1 MEIPPISSTYTS
13 SKPSAQPAT
22 VKRASEL
29 PTRGDIIHQQGD
41 NEICC
46 ILECVFN
53 CIYSLITRFFNFISG
68 REEAPAAEPDDFD
81 ANPKPTSAKREPRED
96 ADIDFKTLSIDGDSP
111 EALLQRLPPDRQLVV
126 LTNEGPLD
134 EVLFKDPN
142 LLLREAEAYY
152 ANASFP
158 EPLNFSDIP
167 DGIPVEELLTRLLT
181 RYDGLFIGEYHEDSA
196 PKYFFVKYLPLM
208 VKLGVDTIDIEGW
221 NHEEWQE
228 HFDAYFK
235 ENRIT
240 DELAGWFQRQREK
253 FGQKYSEADVI
264 IAAKKAGIKRVV
276 CADTKASQSLPASTK
291 HNDWKQETRRIAG
304 GNYQS
309 KCIIERTPGKGK
321 RVGYWGGSHI
331 CSPAGV
337 PGLGQIFQRPTISVG
352 DLDGERPVVA
362 DLNKKEEFLV
372 LSRPFYKL
380 KSQRELIYNFSLLM
394 AEPHKPKG

>member
-1 MEIPPISSTYTS
+1 MRITPISSTHTS
-13 SKPSAQPAT
+13 AETSTQPVAAKRPSEA
-22 VKRASEL
+22 
-29 PTRGDIIHQQGD
+29 PTRGEIIHQQGD

-46 ILECVFN
+46 FLECLCN
-53 CIYSLITRFFNFISG
+53 CIYSLITRFFNFICG
-68 REEAPAAEPDDFD
+68 REEAPAAEPEDFGE
-81 ANPKPTSAKREPRED
+81 APKPAPARREPRKDE
-96 ADIDFKTLSIDGDSP
+96 DIDFKTLCDGDHSP

-126 LTNEGPLD
+126 LTNEGPLN
-134 EVLFKDPN
+134 EVLFESRN
-142 LLLREAEAYY
+142 LLLQEAEAYY

-167 DGIPVEELLTRLLT
+167 DGLPVEDLLTRLLT
-181 RYDGLFIGEYHEDSA
+181 KYDGLFVGEYHDDSS

-228 HFDAYFK
+228 DFDAYFK
-235 ENRIT
+235 ENRLT
-240 DELAGWFQRQREK
+240 DRLAFALQADRKK

-264 IAAKKAGIKRVV
+264 IAAKQAGIKRIV
-276 CADTKASQSLPASTK
+276 CADTWASQSLPASTK

-304 GNYQS
+304 GNYQA

-352 DLDGERPVVA
+352 DLEGEKPVVA
-362 DLNKKEEFLV
+362 DLNKKEEFVV

-380 KSQRELIYNFSLLM
+380 KTQRELIYNFSLLM
-394 AEPHKPKG
+394 APPIKPKA